1 MKNIFKYLPSIIY
14 VCFIY
19 LSQYMLIMHPSETKT
34 LIVFIITILLGIINI
49 AMAIIYGA
57 NKDKEVLLTN
67 GVILKSSTV
76 FIYVLI
82 FGLTLSLTA
91 LFAIFVGPFSLV
103 AIIPAFILD
112 VLMLIVSSTYTIT
125 YLFLDYKESNNKN
138 NIIHIILQL
147 FFVLDVI
154 DTIIITMIKEKDK
167 RLKYLLLIIPLIVIP
182 FIVFAIIII

>member
-19 LSQYMLIMHPSETKT
+19 LSQYMLIMNPSETKT